1 MKRIMFIAF
10 AFCAL
15 AATAMPTK
23 EEQAEAQAI
32 VNELMKD
39 HIAANKK
46 GKESNEAVGDA
57 AMALAKDAQG
67 EAAKFALFKGAV
79 TYYARGKAY
88 EKAADSVEAIMAEV
102 SDVPPQTLNGIVQ
115 KAAANAT
122 EKKAPRLFALKKA
135 IGRRAKAAASLKE
148 LEPKLKKS
156 PSDPSLKRMHAE
168 LVAATGDWERALKE
182 FAALGGAVGK
192 IAEDEANGIAAEA
205 AEFWWDYTPAATEAK
220 DAIKE
225 HASTLYR
232 KALDYGE
239 LEGLKK
245 NLAEKRIAE
254 FKPVLAS
261 ADAAKNAY
269 LVVNLE
275 TNKQGKFDW
284 WYESMSTQEAS
295 NQRYNTDEYKTRKMV
310 FRRIHAGTYPVQ
322 RGNAKAI
329 MDKDYYIGI
338 FELTEGQYSRVIG
351 SGNGNINSTKPLV
364 RVSWNTI
371 RGNASSAVKVSNEG
385 SSFLAK
391 LNSAV
396 QTRTSDWPYI
406 DLPTEAMWEVA
417 CRANCPATWE
427 VYWGTDYTALD
438 AQSRGAN
445 LYRSATNSIVG
456 NALPNPWGLYDM
468 LGNVWEY
475 VLDSVPIGQP
485 WDNGEGMARIN
496 FDSMSMTQV
505 PANSGTYRMIRGT
518 QGGDVANA
526 CYMSGRHTNRSPD
539 TAYSCDGFRLA
550 IICK

>member
-1 MKRIMFIAF
+1 MKRIMLVVVL
-10 AFCAL
+10 AL
-15 AATAMPTK
+15 GTLVATAMPSK
-23 EEQAEAQAI
+23 EELAKAQSI

-46 GKESNEAVGDA
+46 GKESHEAVGDA
-57 AMALAKDAQG
+57 AMSLAKDAEG
-67 EAAKFALFKGAV
+67 EAAKFALFRGAV

-88 EKAADSVEAIMAEV
+88 DKAADAVEAIMAEI
-102 SDVPPQTLNGIVQ
+102 SDVPPQTLNGILQ

-122 EKKAPRLFALKKA
+122 EKKAPRLVALKKA
-135 IGRRAKAAASLKE
+135 IAKRAKAAASLTE
-148 LEPKLKKS
+148 LDAKLKNS

-168 LVAATGDWERALKE
+168 LVAATGDWEAALKE
-182 FAALGGAVGK
+182 FIALGGAVGK
-192 IAEDEANGIAAEA
+192 IAEDEANGIAASA
-205 AEFWWDYTPAATEAK
+205 ADFWWNYTPAALEAK

-225 HASTLYR
+225 HASALYR

-239 LEGLKK
+239 LTGLKK

-254 FKPVLAS
+254 YMPVLAS
-261 ADAAKNAY
+261 ADTAKNAY

-351 SGNGNINSTKPLV
+351 SGNINSTTPLV
-364 RVSWNTI
+364 SVSWNTI

-427 VYWGTDYTALD
+427 VYWGTDYTAQD
-438 AQSRGAN
+438 AQGRG
-445 LYRSATNSIVG
+445 LDFYRSDLRSVVG
-456 NALPNPWGLYDM
+456 KSLPNSWGLYDM
-468 LGNVWEY
+468 QGNVWEY
-475 VLDSVPIGQP
+475 TLDSLPGDLP
-485 WDNGEGMARIN
+485 WDNGNCMARIN
-496 FDSMSMTQV
+496 FESMSMTQV
-505 PANSGTYRMIRGT
+505 PANNGKYRMIRGAC
-518 QGGDVANA
+518 GHDVANA
-526 CYMSGRHTNRSPD
+526 FYISGRHTNRDANS
-539 TAYSCDGFRLA
+539 TGVWDGFRLA